1 MMRYNKR
8 RSVVL
13 LWFCLVSLPLAFFAG
28 VISIEYQRMLIANRT
43 ANSLA
48 ESAATAASLQLKE
61 NNPDSPDTASDQICE
76 LSIACPT
83 TGITGPQAAARVLNA
98 YSTAVA
104 AGSGAS
110 VVNVTGSSLSASCSA
125 VPTTPCYK
133 IMNST
138 VAPGESSY
146 YPSYIKVEI
155 PYTVTPA
162 GFLSVA
168 RMMLGD
174 TTAQPFS
181 GVGRGF
187 AYVCVPGAGL
197 TVNGEC
203 AKPR

>member
-28 VISIEYQRMLIANRT
+28 VISIEYQRMLVANRT

-48 ESAATAASLQLKE
+48 ESAATAASLKLFV
-61 NNPDSPDTASDQICE
+61 NDPDSPESSSDRIDTTE
-76 LSIACPT
+76 
-83 TGITGPQAAARVLNA
+83 GPKAMKRVLDA
-98 YSTAVA
+98 YAASMTAGEA
-104 AGSGAS
+104 AS
-110 VVNVTGSSLSASCSA
+110 VVNVTGSSY
-125 VPTTPCYK
+125 VIK
-133 IMNST
+133 DST
-138 VAPGESSY
+138 AT

>member
-1 MMRYNKR
+1 VRYNPR

-48 ESAATAASLQLKE
+48 ESAATAASLQLVP
-61 NNPDSPDTASDQICE
+61 NDPDSPDAASDLIDR
-76 LSIACPT
+76 T
-83 TGITGPQAAARVLNA
+83 KGPQAVSRVLNA

-104 AGSGAS
+104 AREAAS
-110 VVNVTGSSLSASCSA
+110 VVNVTGSALSATCP
-125 VPTTPCYK
+125 VRPTTPCYK
-133 IMNST
+133 ITDST
-138 VAPGESSY
+138 VTPA
-146 YPSYIKVEI
+146 YPSYIQVAI

-174 TTAQPFS
+174 TSAKPFS

>member
-48 ESAATAASLQLKE
+48 ESAATAASLQLVP
-61 NNPDSPDTASDQICE
+61 NNPDSPDASSDRID
-76 LSIACPT
+76 T
-83 TGITGPQAAARVLNA
+83 TEGPKAVTRVLNA
-98 YSTAVA
+98 YSNAVV
-104 AGSGAS
+104 AGKAAS
-110 VVNVTGSSLSASCSA
+110 VVNVTGSALSASCPA
-125 VPTTPCYK
+125 EPTTPCYK
-133 IMNST
+133 IAEST
-138 VAPGESSY
+138 VTPA
-146 YPSYIKVEI
+146 YPSYIEVLI

-174 TTAQPFS
+174 ASAKPFS

-187 AYVCVPGAGL
+187 AYVCVPGAHRDADL

>member
-1 MMRYNKR
+1 MRYNKR

-28 VISIEYQRMLIANRT
+28 VISIEYQRMLVANRT

-48 ESAATAASLQLKE
+48 ESAATAASLKLVVNDPE
-61 NNPDSPDTASDQICE
+61 CPECSSDRIDASE
-76 LSIACPT
+76 
-83 TGITGPQAAARVLNA
+83 GPKAMQRVLDAYAASMAAREA
-98 YSTAVA
+98 
-104 AGSGAS
+104 AS
-110 VVNVTGSSLSASCSA
+110 VINVTGSS
-125 VPTTPCYK
+125 YIIK
-133 IMNST
+133 DST
-138 VAPGESSY
+138 VTPA

-174 TTAQPFS
+174 TSATPFS
-181 GVGRGF
+181 GIGRGF

-197 TVNGEC
+197 TANGEC

>member
-48 ESAATAASLQLKE
+48 ESAATAASLQLVT
-61 NNPDSPDTASDQICE
+61 NDPDSPEAASDI
-76 LSIACPT
+76 IDRT
-83 TGITGPQAAARVLNA
+83 KGPQAVTRVLNA
-98 YSTAVA
+98 YSTAVSA
-104 AGSGAS
+104 REAAS
-110 VVNVTGSSLSASCSA
+110 VVNVTGSSLSAACPA

-133 IMNST
+133 ITDST
-138 VAPGESSY
+138 VTPA
-146 YPSYIKVEI
+146 YPSHIQVLI